1 MAFFPERCCCPPRPR
16 LRVWPAGLGWVGAV
30 GFSPL
35 PWSRP
40 GVNGTSYCN
49 YPRPPRTARA
59 ASDRAPGLRS
69 AGMSPTPLTRPS
81 GVRQVVVG
89 RSPGKLPQFPAAQAQ
104 HPGYRRLLQRSVE
117 GAAPRAR
124 ARTRA
129 CAGVWAA
136 VNNREV
142 TSRRSR
148 ARVFCSR
155 GHSDQARGRHFP
167 ANSPALQL
175 SACATR
181 W

>member
-30 GFSPL
+30 GFS
-35 PWSRP
+35 RYP
-40 GVNGTSYCN
+40 GH

-69 AGMSPTPLTRPS
+69 AGISPTPLTRPS

-89 RSPGKLPQFPAAQAQ
+89 RSPGKLPQFPAAQTQ

-142 TSRRSR
+142 TSRRSW

-155 GHSDQARGRHFP
+155 DHSDQARGRHFP